1 MKKILLTFTVFTMLV
16 LGLTQGS
23 ASAGVKGS
31 AEEESPDACSRS
43 SGNCF
48 VSPEISAKKEL

>member
-1 MKKILLTFTVFTMLV
+1 MKKILLTFAVFTMLLV
-16 LGLTQGS
+16 GLAQGS
-23 ASAGVKGS
+23 ASAGIKGS

-48 VSPEISAKKEL
+48 VSPKTSGKTEI